1 MSVFLGRS
9 GFRRR
14 LREFN
19 PCHDPKTGMFAPKGQ
34 GECGPGNWE
43 DAGRQRSIYGNFI
56 DDPNLLALDRQ
67 EATELGRAVN
77 NTQAS
82 DANDQK
88 HALANELADTL
99 RERFEGRMHLID
111 ELHDELLRRGLDTHI
126 DEVVGSSG
134 NSSEYPDPADVESDY
149 DEYKEQAEQEAMER
163 HDEYLAN
170 EYEVYAQKMTQTV
183 RDFAEEVRETAE
195 DIQAIRRDS
204 GEVDPTTQGTL
215 PEFDPRTNASI
226 GLRALMEH
234 ALGPDAEKVLN
245 GLDEGDNLELD
256 EAEIERISDFLSRNS
271 AYARVVDDLVEDE
284 DIRDVLKD
292 SGHDYF
298 DGNSYGDGFSKWR
311 EDNDSEMDTDN
322 IMSFNSWYSDR
333 YGIDPEEWNSGGDGN
348 GTVSRDDFE
357 DTAYAVSS
365 FLLHTWAETSGDSNV
380 ISVGLQQA
388 AEKVFDLGPTYA
400 GLFVKDKH
408 GTHGGGEEFIR
419 RTRAFYD
426 GHKEVL
432 DSFLK
437 GMHEN
442 TQKFLS
448 DKYKGDYVTL
458 YRGMRQPSTL
468 DAGWESLKD
477 SVLGDSKLGAMVDVL
492 LQPISSFS
500 ISLTTAR
507 NFTGSD
513 GVVFAVRVPK
523 SRILSTTATGFGAM
537 NEHEVTV
544 LGGRYPAFTS
554 KGGYDDNFWKIY
566 ESYKRKQPVA
576 TEPFP
581 GEAW

>member
-56 DDPNLLALDRQ
+56 DDPNLTALDRQ

-77 NTQAS
+77 QTQES

-88 HALANELADTL
+88 HALAQELAASL
-99 RERFEGRMHLID
+99 REKFDGRMHLVD

-126 DEVVGSSG
+126 DEVVHGSDG

-149 DEYKEQAEQEAMER
+149 EEYKEQAEEEAMEA
-163 HDEYLAN
+163 HDQQLSV
-170 EYEVYAQKMTQTV
+170 EYEIFSDKIIGTV
-183 RDFAEEVRETAE
+183 RDYAEQVLAKAEE
-195 DIQAIRRDS
+195 IQAERREA

-215 PEFDPRTNASI
+215 PEFDPRTNSGT
-226 GLRALMEH
+226 GLRVLMEH
-234 ALGPDAEKVLN
+234 ALGKHGLEALSD
-245 GLDEGDNLELD
+245 LDEGESLQLE
-256 EAEIERISDFLSRNS
+256 EVEVERIREFLSRKS
-271 AYARVVDDLVEDE
+271 AYSAVVDDVYDNE
-284 DIRDVLKD
+284 DIKDVLKD
-292 SGHDYF
+292 SGHEYF

-311 EDNDSEMDTDN
+311 EDNSDN
-322 IMSFNSWYSDR
+322 IDMDNVMSFNSWYSDR
-333 YGIDPEEWNSGGDGN
+333 YGIDPDEWNSGDGN
-348 GTVSRDDFE
+348 GTVSREDFE

-380 ISVGLQQA
+380 VSVGLQQA

-408 GTHGGGEEFIR
+408 NAHGGGEEFIR

-437 GMHEN
+437 GMYEN

-448 DKYKGDYVTL
+448 EKYKGDYVTL
-458 YRGMRQPSTL
+458 YRGMKPPSSP
-468 DAGWESLKD
+468 DAGWESLKG
-477 SVLGDSKLGAMVDVL
+477 SVLEDSRYGAMVDVL
-492 LQPISSFS
+492 LQPVSSFS
-500 ISLTTAR
+500 ISLNTAR
-507 NFTGSD
+507 NFSHG
-513 GVVFAVRVPK
+513 GAIFAVRVPK

-537 NEHEVTV
+537 NEYEVTV
-544 LGGRYPAFTS
+544 LGGRYPAFTVR
-554 KGGYDDNFWKIY
+554 GGDDSHFWKVY
-566 ESYKRKQPVA
+566 ESYKRKQPIA
-576 TEPFP
+576 TDPFP